1 MDKYYT
7 SVDPFLLPPTGIKIF
22 HEASWLLLANIAIG
36 VLVSYSLGWVIYNL
50 YFHPLRHFPGPFE
63 ARATRIWY
71 CRKLLSG
78 KVSFEIGKVHAK
90 YGDVVRIAPDELS
103 FNDPAAWNDIY
114 GYRTG
119 KGEFDKDPTFYSVTS
134 SGRLSIVGA
143 PTKRHGELRRMM
155 AHGFSD
161 RALRDQVPVIKQ
173 YGDLFFRRLHEMSQT
188 GQPVDLVRWYNFLTF
203 DVIGD
208 LAFGSTF
215 DCLQNSTF
223 HYWISIVFD
232 NIKLSAFL
240 RCTLYYPR
248 FIRPFLR
255 LFIPQHLTRHR
266 HNHMRMTREKA
277 LARLQSTDPRMDL
290 LCRLVKPDSG
300 VSEAEFI
307 QNCATVV
314 VAGSDTT
321 ANVLAGT
328 THFLSQNPR
337 AFARLAHDVRSR
349 FQSEDEIT
357 LDAVNG
363 LEYLTAVL
371 TEGMRRYP
379 PTPAHL
385 PRRTNMDDYIAGRF
399 VPKNT
404 TVSITQVVMYHT
416 EKYFH
421 RAYDF
426 CPERWLGDPEFASDK
441 REALQPFSYGPRG
454 CIGRNLAW
462 IELRL
467 TIARLIWNFDIEK
480 IPGYENWHY
489 QNIYLGWQKVPLPIR
504 LIPRVLATTEAA

>member
-1 MDKYYT
+1 MT
-7 SVDPFLLPPTGIKIF
+7 PLI
-22 HEASWLLLANIAIG
+22 ELLLRTYLKTPLLLSTGVIAC
-36 VLVSYSLGWVIYNL
+36 LVIAYSLVWVIYNL
-50 YFHPLRHFPGPFE
+50 YFHPLRHFPGPLE

-103 FNDPAAWNDIY
+103 FNDPNAWNDIY
-114 GYRTG
+114 GYRQG
-119 KGEFDKDPTFYSVTS
+119 KGEFDKDPVFYSVTS

-161 RALRDQVPVIKQ
+161 RSLREQVPIIKS
-173 YGDLFFRRLHEMSQT
+173 YGDKFFNRLHELSRT
-188 GQPVDLVRWYNFLTF
+188 GKPVDMVKWYNFLTF

-208 LAFGSTF
+208 LAFGSSF
-215 DCLQNSTF
+215 DCLETSQYHS
-223 HYWISIVFD
+223 WISIVFD
-232 NIKLSAFL
+232 NIKLSAYL

-248 FIRPFLR
+248 FLRPILR
-255 LFIPQHLTRHR
+255 QFIPSHLTRHR
-266 HNHMRMTREKA
+266 EKHMRLTREKA
-277 LARLQSTDPRMDL
+277 MARWNLKNGRPDL
-290 LCRLVKPDSG
+290 LDRLTKPNSG
-300 VSEAEFI
+300 ISEAEFI

-328 THFLSQNPR
+328 THFLSQNR
-337 AFARLAHDVRSR
+337 RCYDKLAHEVRSR
-349 FQSEDEIT
+349 FKSEDEIT
-357 LDAVNG
+357 LDAVCQ
-363 LEYLTAVL
+363 LEYLTACL

-385 PRRTNMDDYIAGRF
+385 PRRTNMNDNLSGRL

-404 TVSITQVVMYHT
+404 TVSLTQVVMYHT

-421 RAYDF
+421 RPYDF
-426 CPERWLGDPEFASDK
+426 CPERWLGDPEFASDR
-441 REALQPFSYGPRG
+441 REALQAFSYGPRG
-454 CIGRNLAW
+454 CIGRNLAM

-467 TIARLIWNFDIEK
+467 TIARLMWNFDFDP
-480 IPGYENWHY
+480 IPGYENWHN
-489 QNIYLGWQKVPLPIR
+489 QNIYLGWQKVPLPIQLR
-504 LIPRVLATTEAA
+504 PRAYIAKDVNGPISAQ